1 MSQSTPEINNV
12 SISNYNEIEAAESSN
27 SVDAGFEKYFFLF
40 KKKKKQNKYDHIYVS
55 IIFSKAEA

>member
-40 KKKKKQNKYDHIYVS
+40 KKKKK
-55 IIFSKAEA
+55 AEQI